1 MWLQATALNTPT
13 CEARPY
19 GVPVA
24 AVDGPLHTRIY
35 TQLHT
40 NTPACIHNYI
50 PHTCTCIHNYMPQTS
65 IHVWRCMEV
74 CNHTF
79 IPQCKHAHQL
89 PCVHVCIHTFIP
101 QCKHAHQLPC
111 VHVCIYTFIPQCKHA
126 HQLPCVHIHIPTLCL
141 AGKLHTHAHTKLH
154 HSLLATIKDLSLRIC
169 QYHPF
174 HLLLSFL
181 SSTAPALKLLSAV
194 PHCI

>member
-89 PCVHVCIHTFIP
+89 PCVH
-101 QCKHAHQLPC
+101 
-111 VHVCIYTFIPQCKHA
+111 
-126 HQLPCVHIHIPTLCL
+126 IHIPTLCL